1 MKLIPALPVTL
12 AAVILALAPSAS
24 RAAPQPSSVWRVSSE
39 TNTIFLAGSVPFL
52 READLPLPA
61 PFKQAYR
68 GSERLIFEVD
78 PEAAKDERE
87 GQQSIVMGMFT
98 EGGSIRDHLS
108 QETSKKLDDFLSAAG
123 APRGG
128 MNQLRPWFAAI
139 MISMTEMMKEGM
151 RPDLGVGKI
160 IEDWAAKD
168 GKPITGLEGMRVE
181 LELLAALPEKAHEHM
196 LVEALEDVGDLEKL
210 SKEFERF
217 ISAWREGDVGLL
229 EEIDA
234 EGATEWDELIAK
246 KLYRER
252 SEKWLPQ
259 LEAVL
264 AGDQP
269 TMVVVGVAHLFGEGN
284 VLSALEAKGYKV
296 EQFRSKKDGRKRK
309 GREKNPEKPALIPVI
324 LR

>member
-1 MKLIPALPVTL
+1 MKLIPAVPAI
-12 AAVILALAPSAS
+12 AAMILALAPSAS
-24 RAAPQPSSVWRVSSE
+24 SAAPQLSSVWRVTSE
-39 TNTIFLAGSVPFL
+39 TNTVYVAGAVPFL
-52 READLPLPA
+52 RESDLPLPA
-61 PFKQAYR
+61 PFKQAYK
-68 GSERLIFEVD
+68 GSQRLIFEVD
-78 PEAAKDERE
+78 PAEAKDERE
-87 GQQSIVMGMFT
+87 GQRSIVMGMFT

-108 QETSKKLDDFLSAAG
+108 PETYKKLGDFLSAAG

-128 MNQLRPWFAAI
+128 MDQLRPWFAAI

-196 LVEALEDVGDLEKL
+196 LAEALEDVADLEKL

-234 EGATEWDELIAK
+234 GGVTDWDELMEK

-252 SEKWLPQ
+252 SEKWIPQ
-259 LEAVL
+259 LEAAL

-269 TMVVVGVAHLFGEGN
+269 TMVVIGVAHLFGEGN

-296 EQFRSKKDGRKRK
+296 EPFRAKKDGRKK
-309 GREKNPEKPALIPVI
+309 NGRGKNPKKPALIPVL

>member
-1 MKLIPALPVTL
+1 MKVP
-12 AAVILALAPSAS
+12 
-24 RAAPQPSSVWRVSSE
+24 

-139 MISMTEMMKEGM
+139 MISM
-151 RPDLGVGKI
+151 
-160 IEDWAAKD
+160 AAFVPTKTASAFTA
-168 GKPITGLEGMRVE
+168 KSLRQCSS
-181 LELLAALPEKAHEHM
+181 
-196 LVEALEDVGDLEKL
+196 L
-210 SKEFERF
+210 SFE
-217 ISAWREGDVGLL
+217 I
-229 EEIDA
+229 
-234 EGATEWDELIAK
+234 GA
-246 KLYRER
+246 
-252 SEKWLPQ
+252 
-259 LEAVL
+259 
-264 AGDQP
+264 
-269 TMVVVGVAHLFGEGN
+269 
-284 VLSALEAKGYKV
+284 
-296 EQFRSKKDGRKRK
+296 
-309 GREKNPEKPALIPVI
+309 
-324 LR
+324 